1 MLPTTV
7 LLAAMQTTSWEV
19 RIHYFNSLERFYL
32 AKAVRNLKCMMLL
45 QLLNFAGC
53 TDSRGFTI
61 FWSSY
66 FNDVLKKVASA
77 C

>member
-1 MLPTTV
+1 MV
-7 LLAAMQTTSWEV
+7 LLVAMQTTSWEV

-53 TDSRGFTI
+53 TDSRGFTT
-61 FWSSY
+61 FLEY
-66 FNDVLKKVASA
+66 LFQ
-77 C
+77 